1 MNDLFKQR
9 DSVCTE
15 IEMNEERVEMKKLIE
30 IYNENI
36 KNQIVK
42 FYENNITDI
51 ERMFEVCNELK
62 TCSDR
67 QKLISLKDEYEK
79 FEHKCSNYFDKLQ
92 LYDREHGSGRQNF
105 PKWSRTV
112 TQEWFDYWGYPM
124 SFDCS
129 SNGNWM
135 KRGDVYRELKNKHE
149 LPLGLDNDYK
159 SEDIWISLT
168 KTILNCH
175 RWRERYNLLHLDAII
190 LHVK

>member
-79 FEHKCSNYFDKLQ
+79 FEHKCSNY
-92 LYDREHGSGRQNF
+92 
-105 PKWSRTV
+105 
-112 TQEWFDYWGYPM
+112 
-124 SFDCS
+124 
-129 SNGNWM
+129 
-135 KRGDVYRELKNKHE
+135 
-149 LPLGLDNDYK
+149 
-159 SEDIWISLT
+159 
-168 KTILNCH
+168 
-175 RWRERYNLLHLDAII
+175 
-190 LHVK
+190 